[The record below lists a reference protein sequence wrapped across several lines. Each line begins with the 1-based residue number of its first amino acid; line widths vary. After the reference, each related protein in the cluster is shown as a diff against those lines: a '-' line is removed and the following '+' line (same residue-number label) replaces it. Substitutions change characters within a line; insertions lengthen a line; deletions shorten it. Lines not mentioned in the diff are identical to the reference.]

1 MKSNTYLVYTVIA
14 VGATAVALLAGMPPV
29 YLLLLACPLMM
40 MFMMRGMNMGQRPES
55 TDKTSG
61 RSPDSKNSDTVGQPP
76 SR

>member
-14 VGATAVALLAGMPPV
+14 VGATAV
-29 YLLLLACPLMM
+29 LLACPLMM